1 MSELSCS
8 FLSIGSDAQMGL
20 RLHGQ
25 DWLLYLLA
33 ALFLVRF
40 IYMGSS

>member
-1 MSELSCS
+1 
-8 FLSIGSDAQMGL
+8 MGL
-20 RLHGQ
+20 RLHWQ

-40 IYMGSS
+40 IYLGSS